1 MSGGITMHN
10 EATATNKPR
19 SAAKKTPTATKKAAK
34 RSATS
39 STAVKAARAPRTAKA
54 GTLQASTV
62 KSGRTSAS
70 KKVASRKVASRK
82 VASAADV
89 TEGRRSVARIERP
102 VAKTEAAHKARARKA

>member
-19 SAAKKTPTATKKAAK
+19 SAAKKTSTATKKAAK

-39 STAVKAARAPRTAKA
+39 STVVKAARAPRTAKA

-70 KKVASRKVASRK
+70 KKVASRKVAR
-82 VASAADV
+82 AADV